1 MEPKYW
7 TQMQIKEMER
17 FLNLQPW
24 NVVSSKPEALQHY
37 YSQLSKS
44 QIQGLYEKYRAD
56 HELFGY
62 TPDYFLALGK
72 DS

>member
-7 TQMQIKEMER
+7 TEKEIEHMKR
-17 FLNLQPW
+17 FLNLKGWDIQS
-24 NVVSSKPEALQHY
+24 NKPLFLKHY
-37 YSQLSKS
+37 YSQLTKS
-44 QIQGLYEKYRAD
+44 TIQALYEKYRAD

-72 DS
+72 DN